1 VTETNGGIELLSLE
15 REEWAA
21 LGRDPAGFAETRR
34 LDIGDQGDTL
44 RQLGAGTAAFMAR
57 TGAGSRWG
65 SFLAVDVDRRTLV
78 GTCAYK
84 GPPDP
89 DGAVEIAYFTFPACE
104 GRGYATRMAAL
115 LTDRAALPPPAVTVR
130 AHTLPERNA
139 SVRIL
144 EKLGFA
150 RLGQVI
156 DPEDGPV
163 WRWERAPGSTPSLVS
178 AKP

>member
-1 VTETNGGIELLSLE
+1 MNARVELLALNPS
-15 REEWAA
+15 EWLAV
-21 LGRDPAGFAETRR
+21 GTDPAAFAESRG
-34 LDIGDQGDTL
+34 L
-44 RQLGAGTAAFMAR
+44 QLGEHADILRRVGEGTAAFLAR
-57 TGAGSRWG
+57 VRGGSRWG
-65 SFLAVDVDRRTLV
+65 SFLAVDGGSRLVV

-89 DGAVEIAYFTFPACE
+89 DGAVEIAYFTFPSYE
-104 GRGYATRMAAL
+104 GRGYASGMAAS
-115 LTDRAALPPPAVTVR
+115 LTARAGALPPARIVR

-150 RLGQVI
+150 HLGEVV

-163 WRWERAPGSTPSLVS
+163 WRWERAPASPS
-178 AKP
+178 A